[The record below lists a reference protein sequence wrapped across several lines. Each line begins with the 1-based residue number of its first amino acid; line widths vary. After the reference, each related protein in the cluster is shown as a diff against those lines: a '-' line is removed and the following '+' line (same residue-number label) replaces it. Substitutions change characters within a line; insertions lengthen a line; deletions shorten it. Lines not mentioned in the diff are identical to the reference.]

1 MATITGDDIEI
12 AANGGGALQ
21 QYLNTTE
28 ADVKTLCLLSTINK
42 WSKNKPIE
50 YNKYESL
57 TATER
62 KNGQKYAQGYRWGV
76 KIVGSARLDTIHDF
90 TFDYDKPTTY
100 FRLTDFIG
108 YDKNAT
114 ADIYGTELTPKV
126 YRDLNGYQYRVTI
139 SIDSSNTTGISVK
152 DALKDALSMSGAT
165 DEMAFLNIYPILI
178 IDKKACVMRNTT
190 KGTVT
195 SIYANKTW
203 YEAFDANVQSVLT
216 TYNKGTA
223 IRMTIGLVAYKSQG
237 SASGIDISG
246 NWFDID
252 GLSFTDSVFPLPGLL
267 CLNKTVDQ
275 YYSDYTCVLTGLT
288 ANREHLSFGFT
299 MTPTPDVNIEMIFG
313 ATTGGVRSTVNY
325 TYTPGQIQLSPQIK
339 WSDLGYFT
347 NPTLGTKITIDNATV
362 QYRKV
367 GDTQY
372 TNGTGLSD
380 YEVTI
385 SSVG

>member
-1 MATITGDDIEI
+1 MAALTTEDMEI
-12 AANGGGALQ
+12 YANGGGTLQ
-21 QYLNTTE
+21 HYLGTSE
-28 ADVKTLCLLSTINK
+28 ADLKTLCLLPTINK

-62 KNGQKYAQGYRWGV
+62 KEGQKYAQGYRWGV
-76 KIVGSARLDTIHDF
+76 KIVGNARLDTIHDF

-114 ADIYGTELTPKV
+114 ADVYGTELTPKV
-126 YRDLNGYQYRVTI
+126 YRDLTGYQYRVEVN
-139 SIDSSNTTGISVK
+139 IDSTNSTGISIK
-152 DALKDALSMSGAT
+152 QALMDALSMSGKA
-165 DEMAFLNIYPILI
+165 EVIAFANIYPILI

-190 KGTVT
+190 TGAVT
-195 SIYANKTW
+195 PIYANKTW
-203 YEAFDANVQSVLT
+203 YKAFDANVQSVLSS
-216 TYNKGTA
+216 YSKGTA
-223 IRMTIGLVAYKSQG
+223 IRMTIGLVAYKSGG

-246 NWFDID
+246 NWFDLNGI
-252 GLSFTDSVFPLPGLL
+252 SFTDSVFPVPNLL

-275 YYSDYTCVLTGLT
+275 YYSDYACVLTGLT

-299 MTPTPDVNIEMIFG
+299 MTPTPDVDIEMVFT
-313 ATTGGVRSTVNY
+313 ANVGGIAATVNY
-325 TYTPGQIQLSPQIK
+325 TYTPSSIQLSPQIK

-347 NPTLGTKITIDNATV
+347 NPTLGTKITIVSASV
-362 QYRKV
+362 KYRKV
-367 GDTQY
+367 GDTQW
-372 TNGTGLSD
+372 TNGTGLSN

-385 SSVG
+385 SSI